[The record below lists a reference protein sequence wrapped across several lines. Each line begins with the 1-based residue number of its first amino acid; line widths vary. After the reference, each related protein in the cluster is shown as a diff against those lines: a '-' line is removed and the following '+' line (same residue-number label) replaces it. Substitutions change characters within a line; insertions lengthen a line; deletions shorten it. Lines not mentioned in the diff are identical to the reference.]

1 MHSCSCCSSHAEFW
15 PETKQGRNQKALNP
29 KTEIETTARNS
40 TERNETILAT
50 QSSRKADREYS
61 SIFKFY
67 GTNKQ
72 RQNRRSKRGAD
83 AGRGG
88 VALTHT
94 ILFGKLNATWLK
106 VCSPKWH
113 MTSFILGF
121 SFSFIFGFQLQL
133 CLQFVGLISE
143 GGVARKWA
151 CACGDLVFRWGKARL
166 IIQLKA
172 ISFIPIINPGDQL
185 LFSSLQ

>member
-72 RQNRRSKRGAD
+72 RQNRRSKRGGIRRPR
-83 AGRGG
+83 GRGTYPHNSLWEIKRY
-88 VALTHT
+88 VIESLLTQMAHDQ
-94 ILFGKLNATWLK
+94 LHFGLQ
-106 VCSPKWH
+106 
-113 MTSFILGF
+113 
-121 SFSFIFGFQLQL
+121 FQLYL
-133 CLQFVGLISE
+133 
-143 GGVARKWA
+143 R
-151 CACGDLVFRWGKARL
+151 
-166 IIQLKA
+166 
-172 ISFIPIINPGDQL
+172 
-185 LFSSLQ
+185 FSASTLPAVCWPHQRRGRGT

>member
-72 RQNRRSKRGAD
+72 RQNRRSKRGGVRRPR
-83 AGRGG
+83 GRGTYPHNS
-88 VALTHT
+88 L
-94 ILFGKLNATWLK
+94 
-106 VCSPKWH
+106 CSPKWH